1 MRAAPFFLS
10 SLLLS
15 SSALAITQPG
25 GVQIPVGNQL
35 QDVFNGRGESAIR
48 VREDAAIVPE
58 RFVPGCTLT
67 FTLVTRGNARFRNVF
82 GWYNVRPGVT
92 PARDNPPPVRPE
104 QVLIPCGALP
114 GERFTLNLRGNPQYL
129 GGEIGFFLRT
139 PEVGMTG
146 TCPEGACCAD
156 LSRTGSSFYSER
168 AYNPDNTGATSSYI
182 HLLTYDSRVRPRS
195 FYFAWEDLYSG
206 GDNNF
211 TDFIALVDEIVCTGG
226 GASCTT
232 EMPGACGAGTLQ
244 CRAGALVCL
253 SAASTSAERCDG
265 VDNNCNGAVDEG
277 DALCGA
283 MQVCDRGRCVDRCLS
298 ELGCFPGLRCT
309 DRGTCVEAA
318 CEAVSCGANQRCEG
332 GRCVGA
338 CEGITCPAGTLCR
351 AGRCV
356 DGCAGVTCDG
366 DQACVDGV
374 CVPRCECR
382 GCATGQTCGS
392 DGRCRATACAT
403 TTCADGTTCLEGRC
417 VDACMGARC
426 PTGERC
432 EVGRCVAIP
441 VPDGGVPRDAPSLA
455 DVGFFDLGARDVPPE
470 DPDGGALDATTD
482 EGLRVINEP
491 RDGCG
496 CRAGAATT
504 PGGGAVALAGLCA
517 ALARRRRQRFG
528 EKRSRSRLP

>member
-1 MRAAPFFLS
+1 MRAALYFVT

-35 QDVFNGRGESAIR
+35 QDLFNARGETAIR

-67 FTLVTRGNARFRNVF
+67 FTLITRGDARFRNVF
-82 GWYNVRPGVT
+82 GWYNVPPGTVPS
-92 PARDNPPPVRPE
+92 PATARALDLH
-104 QVLIPCGALP
+104 VLIPCGAMP
-114 GERFTLNLRGNPQYL
+114 GEQFTLNLRGNPEYL

-139 PEVGMTG
+139 PEDGTSG
-146 TCPEGACCAD
+146 TCTSCCAS
-156 LSRTGSSFYSER
+156 LSALGSSFFSER
-168 AYNPDNTGATSSYI
+168 AYNPDNTGPASSYI
-182 HLLTYDSRVRPRS
+182 HLLTYDSRVRPRA

-211 TDFIALVDEIVCTGG
+211 TDFIARVDEIVCTGG

-232 EMPGACGAGTLQ
+232 ATPGACGAGTLQ
-244 CRAGALVCL
+244 CRAGALVCVAAVT
-253 SAASTSAERCDG
+253 SAAERCDG
-265 VDNNCNGAVDEG
+265 VDNNCDGVVDEG
-277 DALCGA
+277 AGLCAA

-318 CEAVSCGANQRCEG
+318 CETITCGANQRCEG

-338 CEGITCPAGTLCR
+338 CEGITCPAGTTCR

-356 DGCAGVTCDG
+356 DACAGVTCDS
-366 DQACVDGV
+366 DQACVEGV

-382 GCATGQTCGS
+382 GCAVGQSCGS
-392 DGRCRATACAT
+392 DGRCRATACAA
-403 TTCADGTTCLEGRC
+403 TTCAEGTTCVDGRC

-432 EVGRCVAIP
+432 ETGRCVEIP
-441 VPDGGVPRDAPSLA
+441 VPDGGVARDATPLA
-455 DVGFFDLGARDVPPE
+455 DVGIFDLGPADAAAE
-470 DPDGGALDATTD
+470 TDSGSSLDAATD
-482 EGLRVINEP
+482 DGLVVINDT
-491 RDGCG
+491 RDACS
-496 CRAGAATT
+496 CRVGAAAR
-504 PGGGAVALAGLCA
+504 PGSGPLALVGL
-517 ALARRRRQRFG
+517 LGVVGWRRRQRLG
-528 EKRSRSRLP
+528 EKRSRRRLP

>member
-1 MRAAPFFLS
+1 MRAAIIFLT

-15 SSALAITQPG
+15 STASAITQPG
-25 GVQIPVGNQL
+25 GAQIPVGAQL
-35 QDVFNGRGESAIR
+35 QDIFNARGETAIR

-92 PARDNPPPVRPE
+92 PSRGNPPPVRTE
-104 QVLIPCGALP
+104 QVLIPCGAMP
-114 GERFTLNLRGNPQYL
+114 GEQFTLNLRGNPQYL

-139 PEVGMTG
+139 PEDGTSG
-146 TCPEGACCAD
+146 TCSGDCCASV
-156 LSRTGSSFYSER
+156 SRAGSSFYSER
-168 AYNPDNTGATSSYI
+168 AYNPDNTGATPSYI
-182 HLLTYDSRVRPRS
+182 HLLTYDSRVRPRA

-226 GASCTT
+226 GASCGTG
-232 EMPGACGAGTLQ
+232 MAGACGAGTLQ
-244 CRAGALVCL
+244 CRAGALACVG
-253 SAASTSAERCDG
+253 AVTASAERCDG
-265 VDNNCNGAVDEG
+265 VDNDCDGSVDEG
-277 DALCGA
+277 DGLCTA

-309 DRGTCVEAA
+309 DRGTCVESA
-318 CEAVSCGANQRCEG
+318 CETVTCGASERCEA

-338 CEGITCPAGTLCR
+338 CAGITCPAGTLCR

-356 DGCAGVTCDG
+356 DGCVGVTCDS

-382 GCATGQTCGS
+382 GCGAGQSCGA
-392 DGRCRATACAT
+392 DGRCRAVACAT
-403 TTCADGTTCLEGRC
+403 TTCAEGTTCVEGRC
-417 VDACMGARC
+417 VDACTGARC

-432 EVGRCVAIP
+432 ELGRCVTIP
-441 VPDGGVPRDAPSLA
+441 VPDGGVARDAPPLA
-455 DVGFFDLGARDVPPE
+455 DVGFFDLGAADAPPTE
-470 DPDGGALDATTD
+470 PDAGAAIDAATD
-482 EGLRVINEP
+482 DGLLIINEP

-496 CRAGAATT
+496 CRVGATSP
-504 PGGGAVALAGLCA
+504 PGAGAVALAGVFA

>member
-1 MRAAPFFLS
+1 MRVASLFLT

-15 SSALAITQPG
+15 SSALAINQPNG
-25 GVQIPVGNQL
+25 AQIPVGNQL
-35 QDVFNGRGESAIR
+35 QELFNARGESAIR

-58 RFVPGCTLT
+58 RFVPGCNLT
-67 FTLVTRGNARFRNVF
+67 FTLITRGNAAFRNVF

-92 PARDNPPPVRPE
+92 PSRSNPPPGSDLHI
-104 QVLIPCGALP
+104 LIPCGAMP
-114 GERFTLNLRGNPQYL
+114 GERFSLNLRGNPQYL

-139 PEVGMTG
+139 PEDMTSG
-146 TCPEGACCAD
+146 RCSGDCCAS
-156 LSRTGSSFYSER
+156 LARGGWSFFSER
-168 AYNPDNTGATSSYI
+168 GYNPDNSGTDPSYI

-226 GASCTT
+226 GASCMTS
-232 EMPGACGAGTLQ
+232 MQGACGAGTFQ
-244 CRAGALVCL
+244 CRAGALVCVG
-253 SAASTSAERCDG
+253 SVTASAERCDG
-265 VDNNCNGAVDEG
+265 VDNDCNGMVDEG

-298 ELGCFPGLRCT
+298 ELVCFPGLRCT

-318 CEAVSCGANQRCEG
+318 CETVTCGASQRCEG

-338 CEGITCPAGTLCR
+338 CEGITCPAGSLCR
-351 AGRCV
+351 GGRCV
-356 DGCAGVTCDG
+356 DACASVSCDS

-382 GCATGQTCGS
+382 RCADGQACGS

-403 TTCADGTTCLEGRC
+403 VACGVGTTCVEGRC
-417 VDACMGARC
+417 VDACEGARC
-426 PTGERC
+426 PGGERC
-432 EVGRCVAIP
+432 EMGRCVTIP
-441 VPDGGVPRDAPSLA
+441 VPDGGVPRDATPLA

-470 DPDGGALDATTD
+470 EPDAGAKIDAATD
-482 EGLRVINEP
+482 DGLVAVYEQK
-491 RDGCG
+491 DGCG
-496 CRAGAATT
+496 CRV
-504 PGGGAVALAGLCA
+504 GGTAPSGRGPALLAGLFA
-517 ALARRRRQRFG
+517 ALSWRRQRFG
-528 EKRSRSRLP
+528 AKRSRRRLP